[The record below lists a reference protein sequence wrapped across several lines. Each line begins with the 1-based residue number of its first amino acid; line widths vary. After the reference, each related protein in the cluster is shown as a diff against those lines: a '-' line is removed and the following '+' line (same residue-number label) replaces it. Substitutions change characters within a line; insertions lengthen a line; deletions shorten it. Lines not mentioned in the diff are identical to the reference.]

1 MKLTKQQLVE
11 IIKETISEG
20 QEFGMI
26 EKFIIEDDERYMVK
40 LPGIDARVPQER
52 RVLEQLLTDII
63 DALDLAN

>member
-11 IIKETISEG
+11 IIKQTISEG

-40 LPGIDARVPQER
+40 LPGVDARVPQER

>member
-40 LPGIDARVPQER
+40 LPGVDARVPQER